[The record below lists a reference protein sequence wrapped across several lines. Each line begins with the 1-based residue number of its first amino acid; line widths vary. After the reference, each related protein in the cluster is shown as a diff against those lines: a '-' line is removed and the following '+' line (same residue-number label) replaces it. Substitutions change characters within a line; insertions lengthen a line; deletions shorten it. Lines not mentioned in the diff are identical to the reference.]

1 MDKCI
6 NYKRQKLNT
15 TFAIKDLLLIIAL
28 LLFLFSDFV
37 QFVFFEILWLCSV
50 IILIVL
56 NYENCKHYHN
66 EKIIKAMK
74 LFIIS
79 VLFLFLL
86 HLAVGSLRPESAMRL
101 YGLTKRMLIPCI
113 MFYCFYKNDKLIY
126 LWKIVVPFLVVL
138 NIVFFYAHIIVG
150 NPYADPFGSVNVIG
164 GLNII
169 VLPLVLFRVVKN
181 RHCIENLFNI
191 ILIFLIVINAIIF
204 DATTYKYLFYGF
216 TVLLIF
222 SFIFKSK
229 KYKKLYCNL
238 AGLAVLCLIILPIIL
253 VITKILPTDFFLY
266 QNRYIIWA
274 RGYNQFGELSI
285 IEQILGSGNNIV
297 RMESNSF
304 EAHNITMDVL
314 MIYGWVGV
322 VLLFFFF
329 WRVVGYSKKIN
340 NISKR
345 SIFMT
350 TLLIYTIVCFM
361 NPYFTGVT
369 YFQIIS
375 WATIFG
381 FTNINDAQI
390 MD

>member
-15 TFAIKDLLLIIAL
+15 TFAIKDLLLIITL

-37 QFVFFEILWLCSV
+37 PFLFFEILWLCSV

-66 EKIIKAMK
+66 EKIIKISK
-74 LFIIS
+74 IYFILF
-79 VLFLFLL
+79 LFLFLL
-86 HLAVGSLRPESAMRL
+86 HLAVGSLRPESVMRL

-113 MFYCFYKNDKLIY
+113 MFYCFYKNDNLIY
-126 LWKIVVPFLVVL
+126 LWGIIIPFLIVL

-150 NPYADPFGSVNVIG
+150 DSYVDPFGSVNVIG

>member
-6 NYKRQKLNT
+6 NYNKQKLNT
-15 TFAIKDLLLIIAL
+15 TFAIKDLLLIVAF

-37 QFVFFEILWLCSV
+37 QLPFFEIFWLCSA

-56 NYENCKHYHN
+56 NYKNFKHYRN
-66 EKIIKAMK
+66 EKITKTMK
-74 LFIIS
+74 LFNIL
-79 VLFLFLL
+79 VLFLFLV
-86 HLAVGSLRPESAMRL
+86 HLIVGLLRPESVIRL

-113 MFYCFYKNDKLIY
+113 MFYCFYKNNKLIY
-126 LWKIVVPFLVVL
+126 LWRIIIPFLICL

-150 NPYADPFGSVNVIG
+150 NDYVEGFGSVNVIG

-169 VLPLVLFRVVKN
+169 VLPLVLSRIVKN
-181 RHCIENLFNI
+181 RNCIENLFNI
-191 ILIFLIVINAIIF
+191 ILTFLIVINAIIF

-222 SFIFKSK
+222 SCIFKSK

-274 RGYNQFGELSI
+274 RGYDQFGELSI
-285 IEQILGSGNNIV
+285 IEQVLGSGNNIV
-297 RMESNSF
+297 RMLTNSF

-322 VLLFFFF
+322 ILLFFFF
-329 WRVVGYSKKIN
+329 WGVVRHSKKIN
-340 NISKR
+340 ISIR

-350 TLLIYTIVCFM
+350 TLLFYTIICFM

-375 WATIFG
+375 WVAILG
-381 FTNINDAQI
+381 FINMNDAQI
-390 MD
+390 KG